1 MKLVLASC
9 LAMVLSTVS
18 QAQMMHGSVSA
29 SGYFPMVDGARY
41 EYVHSGGV
49 WSSSTMVVRAG
60 QNWADQ
66 TGLFAMHS
74 TYECRAGVSC
84 ATYATDFY
92 GMRPGGVY
100 YYGGTGA
107 DPAGTRFSTTILSS
121 PECILRD
128 TVFPGTMMG
137 SGWYAN
143 AGSWTSNVYGV
154 CNRWGSRSYTSTYS
168 AQSLETVITPAGT
181 FANALHVREQRGSGE
196 ARDVWYA
203 QGVGIVMI
211 DDGTQVM
218 RLSGYT
224 MPGGAQTTGAT
235 AVLPFTPFTGMWW
248 NPDESG
254 TGYNLQ
260 VQHGVMVVTM
270 FSYTSSGDPV
280 WYYAPGR
287 LVSNGNTI
295 TMMAT
300 LDRYRGGQ
308 CASCAYSRPAVA
320 GSDGTMTVVF
330 TSPSSATIQL
340 PGGRTT
346 AIQPQ
351 PW

>member
-1 MKLVLASC
+1 
-9 LAMVLSTVS
+9 
-18 QAQMMHGSVSA
+18 
-29 SGYFPMVDGARY
+29 
-41 EYVHSGGV
+41 
-49 WSSSTMVVRAG
+49 
-60 QNWADQ
+60 
-66 TGLFAMHS
+66 
-74 TYECRAGVSC
+74 
-84 ATYATDFY
+84 
-92 GMRPGGVY
+92 
-100 YYGGTGA
+100 
-107 DPAGTRFSTTILSS
+107 
-121 PECILRD
+121 
-128 TVFPGTMMG
+128 
-137 SGWYAN
+137 
-143 AGSWTSNVYGV
+143 
-154 CNRWGSRSYTSTYS
+154 
-168 AQSLETVITPAGT
+168 
-181 FANALHVREQRGSGE
+181 
-196 ARDVWYA
+196 
-203 QGVGIVMI
+203 
-211 DDGTQVM
+211 M

-224 MPGGAQTTGAT
+224 MPDGAQTAGAT

-248 NPDESG
+248 NPNESG